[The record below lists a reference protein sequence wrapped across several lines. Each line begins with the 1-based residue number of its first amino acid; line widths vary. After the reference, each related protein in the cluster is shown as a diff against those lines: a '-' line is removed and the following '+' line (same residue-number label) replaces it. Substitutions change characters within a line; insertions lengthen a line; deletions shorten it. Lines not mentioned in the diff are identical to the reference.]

1 MAAPFPLA
9 ASTQGAFVLLLMYEG
24 SAANPPREA
33 DGEVE
38 RVSRGKKTKG
48 RAFLLLF
55 ARRLKAEERAGA
67 RADTTTG
74 REERSERAPQGVPN
88 LNSFISRTR
97 PTLVPKRVVWKME
110 G

>member
-1 MAAPFPLA
+1 MLPMFLA
-9 ASTQGAFVLLLMYEG
+9 VIDQTIVATALPAIASSL
-24 SAANPPREA
+24 
-33 DGEVE
+33 GEVE